1 MTSDAL
7 SYDVKI
13 YKIETRKRTKVTN
26 YRTRWSVAGERFGEP
41 FATFKLADS
50 FRSDLQKAASRG
62 EAFDTRTGR
71 PRSMSAAR
79 SGLTWAQVA
88 REFIDAHWEDFAP
101 RHRKSTAEGLVT
113 LTCAL
118 VRDGKTPPDARALR
132 QALKYWEF
140 NTAARRAAAT
150 PPEEHRESLRWIAE
164 NSRPV
169 SYLNELDGVKAAID
183 ALTRKLD
190 GSKAARSTIARK
202 RAALSGVLNFAV
214 EHNYLEK
221 NLMSHVRTPRRPNAD
236 AIDPGVVVNPEQAR
250 ALLDAVHAI
259 DPTLHAFFAC
269 SYYAGLRPAEARNLR
284 EGDLKLP
291 ESGWGEIVLR
301 KSYQESGSAWTD
313 DGAHSEERGLKHR
326 DVDTTRPVPAH
337 PDLVKSLRR
346 HLDDHGTG
354 VDGRL
359 FVTRVGRGGNGGVAL
374 PPPYQNPVNLKTV
387 YRVWESARAEAL
399 KPRQYASALA
409 RTPYDLRHA
418 CVSTWLSAGVD
429 ATQVAKWAGH
439 SVAVLLRV
447 YAACL
452 DDTENAA
459 KDRIEK
465 AMKTGDDP
473 KPDA

>member
-1 MTSDAL
+1 MTNDAL
-7 SYDVKI
+7 SYDVRI

-26 YRTRWSVAGERFGEP
+26 YRTRWSVNGERFGEP
-41 FATFKLADS
+41 FATRKLAES
-50 FRSDLQKAASRG
+50 YRSALQQAASRG
-62 EAFDTRTGR
+62 EAFDTRSGL
-71 PRSMSAAR
+71 PRSLGVAR
-79 SGLTWAQVA
+79 AGRTWVEVA
-88 REFIDAHWEDFAP
+88 REFIDDRWEDFAP

-118 VRDGKTPPDARALR
+118 VKEGKTPPDDRALR

-140 NTAARRAAAT
+140 NTAARTTADD
-150 PPEEHRESLRWIAE
+150 PPDEHREAVRWISE

-183 ALTRKLD
+183 ALSRKLD
-190 GSKAARSTIARK
+190 GSKAAKSTIARK

-214 EHNYLEK
+214 ERDYLEK

-236 AIDPGVVVNPEQAR
+236 AIDPGVVVNPDQAR
-250 ALLDAVHAI
+250 ALLDAVLTI
-259 DPTLHAFFAC
+259 DPTLHALFAA

-291 ESGWGEIVLR
+291 EAGWGEIILR
-301 KSYQESGSAWTD
+301 KGYQESGSAWTD
-313 DGAHSEERGLKHR
+313 DGKRGEERGLKHR
-326 DVDTTRPVPAH
+326 DEDTTRPVPAH
-337 PDLVKSLRR
+337 PDLVKALRR
-346 HLDDHGTG
+346 HLDEHGTG
-354 VDGRL
+354 VEGRL
-359 FVTRVGRGGNGGVAL
+359 FVTRVGRGGKGGVPL
-374 PPPYQNPVNLKTV
+374 PPPYQNPVNQKTV
-387 YRVWESARAEAL
+387 YRAWESARAEAL

-459 KDRIEK
+459 KARIEQ
-465 AMKTGDDP
+465 AMKTD
-473 KPDA
+473 PDA